1 MKKITGLA
9 LVAVLTMSLLAGC
22 AEDGMIGQAER
33 DGRNVIEEGAQD
45 AKNAANDAKN
55 AVEDAADDTADA
67 TGDMMEN
74 AQGMMMAAGSRIQ
87 DVIMELE
94 ENLGITMPEKLDQQ
108 SLQEVFGLNPDDIE
122 EYYGEYSAVNTSA
135 DHIIGVKV
143 KDGKV
148 DEVKSALE
156 SHKQEIV
163 DNFEEYLPD
172 QYDKAQ
178 AGKIIQKGNY
188 LFLGVIAG
196 DSEKGYDSEMNRA
209 QHIIDGYFE

>member
-22 AEDGMIGQAER
+22 AEDGMIGQVER

-55 AVEDAADDTADA
+55 AVEDAADA

-188 LFLGVIAG
+188 LFLVIAG

>member
-55 AVEDAADDTADA
+55 AVEDAADD

-188 LFLGVIAG
+188 LFLVIAG
-196 DSEKGYDSEMNRA
+196 DPEKGYDSEMNRA

>member
-55 AVEDAADDTADA
+55 AVEDAADD

-148 DEVKSALE
+148 GEVKSALE

-188 LFLGVIAG
+188 LFLVIAG

>member
-22 AEDGMIGQAER
+22 VENGMIGQAER

-55 AVEDAADDTADA
+55 AVEDAADD

-188 LFLGVIAG
+188 LFLVIAG

>member
-22 AEDGMIGQAER
+22 AEDGMIRQAER

-55 AVEDAADDTADA
+55 AVEDAADDT
-67 TGDMMEN
+67 GDMLEN

-188 LFLGVIAG
+188 LFLVIAG

>member
-22 AEDGMIGQAER
+22 AEDGMIGHAER

-55 AVEDAADDTADA
+55 AVEDAADD

-188 LFLGVIAG
+188 LFLVIAG

>member
-163 DNFEEYLPD
+163 DNDYDLSINKYKKVEYIPVEYPPTEE
-172 QYDKAQ
+172 
-178 AGKIIQKGNY
+178 IIAE
-188 LFLGVIAG
+188 LHRL
-196 DSEKGYDSEMNRA
+196 EKEITEGLAELEKML
-209 QHIIDGYFE
+209 

>member
-55 AVEDAADDTADA
+55 AVEDAADD

-156 SHKQEIV
+156 SHKQEII

-188 LFLGVIAG
+188 LFLVIAG

>member
-55 AVEDAADDTADA
+55 AVEDAADA

-188 LFLGVIAG
+188 LFLVIAG
-196 DSEKGYDSEMNRA
+196 DSEKGYDSEMHRA

>member
-122 EYYGEYSAVNTSA
+122 EYYGEYVSAGRLCRGRH
-135 DHIIGVKV
+135 DR
-143 KDGKV
+143 
-148 DEVKSALE
+148 
-156 SHKQEIV
+156 
-163 DNFEEYLPD
+163 
-172 QYDKAQ
+172 
-178 AGKIIQKGNY
+178 AG
-188 LFLGVIAG
+188 
-196 DSEKGYDSEMNRA
+196 RA
-209 QHIIDGYFE
+209 

>member
-55 AVEDAADDTADA
+55 AVEDAADD

-148 DEVKSALE
+148 DAVKSALE
-156 SHKQEIV
+156 SHKQEII

-188 LFLGVIAG
+188 LFLVIAG

>member
-22 AEDGMIGQAER
+22 AENGMIGQAER

-55 AVEDAADDTADA
+55 AVEDAADD

-156 SHKQEIV
+156 RHKQEIV

-188 LFLGVIAG
+188 LFLVIAG

>member
-55 AVEDAADDTADA
+55 AVEDAADDT
-67 TGDMMEN
+67 GDMMEN

-94 ENLGITMPEKLDQQ
+94 ENLGKISSVTALLEEGKGPKEILELLLEGLNMEMADTMPVRFACSCDKKRVEKALISIGKKELREMIAEGKEIHVNCQFCGKEYTF
-108 SLQEVFGLNPDDIE
+108 SVEELNALLQ
-122 EYYGEYSAVNTSA
+122 
-135 DHIIGVKV
+135 
-143 KDGKV
+143 
-148 DEVKSALE
+148 KS
-156 SHKQEIV
+156 
-163 DNFEEYLPD
+163 
-172 QYDKAQ
+172 
-178 AGKIIQKGNY
+178 
-188 LFLGVIAG
+188 
-196 DSEKGYDSEMNRA
+196 R
-209 QHIIDGYFE
+209 

>member
-55 AVEDAADDTADA
+55 AVEDAADD

-156 SHKQEIV
+156 SHKQEII

-188 LFLGVIAG
+188 LFLVIAG
-196 DSEKGYDSEMNRA
+196 DSEKGYDREMNRA

>member
-22 AEDGMIGQAER
+22 AENGMIGQAER

-55 AVEDAADDTADA
+55 AVEGAADD

-188 LFLGVIAG
+188 LFLVIAG

>member
-55 AVEDAADDTADA
+55 AVEDAADA

-188 LFLGVIAG
+188 LFLVIAG

>member
-22 AEDGMIGQAER
+22 AENGMIGQAER

-55 AVEDAADDTADA
+55 AVEDAADD

-188 LFLGVIAG
+188 LFLVIAG

>member
-55 AVEDAADDTADA
+55 AVEDAADD

-163 DNFEEYLPD
+163 DNFEEYLPN

-188 LFLGVIAG
+188 LFLVIAG

>member
-55 AVEDAADDTADA
+55 AVD
-67 TGDMMEN
+67 
-74 AQGMMMAAGSRIQ
+74 MMMAAGSRIQ

-135 DHIIGVKV
+135 DHIIGIKV

-188 LFLGVIAG
+188 LFLVIAG

>member
-55 AVEDAADDTADA
+55 AVEDAADD

-148 DEVKSALE
+148 EEVKSALE

-188 LFLGVIAG
+188 LFLVIAG

>member
-22 AEDGMIGQAER
+22 AENGMIGQAER

-55 AVEDAADDTADA
+55 AVEDAADD

-156 SHKQEIV
+156 SHKQEII

-188 LFLGVIAG
+188 LFLVIAG

>member
-22 AEDGMIGQAER
+22 AEDGMIGQVER

-55 AVEDAADDTADA
+55 AVEDAADA

-188 LFLGVIAG
+188 LFLVIAG
-196 DSEKGYDSEMNRA
+196 DSEKGYDSEINRA